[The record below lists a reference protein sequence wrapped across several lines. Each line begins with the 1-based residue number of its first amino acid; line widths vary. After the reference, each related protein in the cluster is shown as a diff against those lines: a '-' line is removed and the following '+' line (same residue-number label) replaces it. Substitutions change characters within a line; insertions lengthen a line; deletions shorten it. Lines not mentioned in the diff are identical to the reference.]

1 MNNFNDPYE
10 KEASSFTKLNPF
22 LSAWFHPKQTARYM
36 IDAKSIGYAI
46 LVLSIGY
53 IGSLLAGV
61 TANDL
66 PIWGIVLICLILSPI
81 VGTISTAISA
91 GIFLLFGKLF
101 KGTGAFSDL
110 FKALSLNAIPFIVLI
125 PFYIILLIV
134 SPESLI
140 ITDFE
145 TALPWTF
152 WATNFVTIVI
162 SIWSLVIT
170 VGAVAEA
177 HRFSNWKAFFTIII
191 PTIIFGIIIF
201 AIIAVIIVGLL
212 SAATL

>member
-1 MNNFNDPYE
+1 MNNFTDPNE

-22 LSAWFHPKQTARYM
+22 ISAWLHPKQTARYM

-46 LVLSIGY
+46 LLLSIGY

-66 PIWGIVLICLILSPI
+66 PIWGIILICLILSPI
-81 VGTISTAISA
+81 VGIIGTAISA
-91 GIFLLFGKLF
+91 AIFLLVGKLF
-101 KGTGAFSDL
+101 KGTGIFSDL

-125 PFYIILLIV
+125 PFYIILLII

-145 TALPWTF
+145 EALPWTF
-152 WATNFVTIVI
+152 WATNFVTIGI

-177 HRFSNWKAFFTIII
+177 HRFSNWKAFFTILI
-191 PTIIFGIIIF
+191 PMIVFGLIMF
-201 AIIAVIIVGLL
+201 AIIAVIIVSIL
-212 SAATL
+212 SVATI